1 MANKKREKPQHLGR
15 GLASLLDPIASGGAE
30 AVLKSGQG
38 TLSAKT
44 EPQMLKT
51 KSGLGT
57 LSAKTV
63 LQMLKTKSGLGML
76 SAKTVLQMLKT
87 KNGLGMLRTKTAL
100 GIDIS
105 NGQINLALLK
115 RDKNGVQLLKAA
127 SGPVPTG
134 AIKNGNVENPL
145 SLAEAVRELKAEN
158 RIGAHHRAVLSLV
171 AHPVLIQILDLP
183 ENVPAN
189 IGEFVRNEVKH
200 CAMLPAGKVTSD
212 FCGLKSAEKSP
223 GRRVLVAATD
233 IQKLAEVAAELEKE
247 GLNIVA
253 IEPASLAFLRA
264 CYDKRIA
271 GKFDQNLLLAIVHQ
285 GVLTLYLFR
294 NETLN
299 FVTTK
304 HFGPDDGDG
313 DRCLE
318 WLAEEISAVMRFYDI
333 EILEKRSQ
341 WEVEI
346 VTDDS
351 SSLPKERMDVLPS
364 LLTNTAGLEIRTFKE
379 ASVDTPLVN
388 LDSAANTS
396 AVAIGLA
403 MKLLQS
409 QDFTPNINLLPLKLL
424 RAKSAKKQGWVIANI
439 AAVVFLLMI
448 LSIGLFNTKLNQL
461 NRNTDREMRTE
472 VIGNMRALL
481 HERTLLDKQAK
492 DVSQRLSNMSAA
504 VRGGYFLRWD
514 RILTQI
520 ARAIPRSVQIRSL
533 SSDGSSMITLEGQA
547 LAYEAVELFL
557 DMLSNCEHV
566 KSASLAGTEKV
577 SGSNK
582 WIRYSIGCSLTDR
595 KEYQ

>member
-1 MANKKREKPQHLGR
+1 MK
-15 GLASLLDPIASGGAE
+15 LAA
-30 AVLKSGQG
+30 
-38 TLSAKT
+38 
-44 EPQMLKT
+44 
-51 KSGLGT
+51 
-57 LSAKTV
+57 
-63 LQMLKTKSGLGML
+63 
-76 SAKTVLQMLKT
+76 
-87 KNGLGMLRTKTAL
+87 KTAL
-100 GIDIS
+100 GVDIS
-105 NGQINLALLK
+105 QRQINLALLK
-115 RDKNGVQLLKAA
+115 KRANGVQLLKAA
-127 SGPVPTG
+127 SGPVPAG
-134 AIKNGNVENPL
+134 VIKNGNVEDPS
-145 SLAEAVRELKAEN
+145 SLAKAVRELKAKN
-158 RIGAHHRAVLSLV
+158 RIGAHHQAVLSLV

-200 CAMLPAGKVTSD
+200 CAMLPVGKVTSD

-233 IQKLAEVAAELEKE
+233 TQKLTEYAAALEKK

-264 CYDKRIA
+264 CYDRRIA
-271 GKFDQNLLLAIVHQ
+271 KKFDRNLLLVIVHQ
-285 GVLTLYLFR
+285 DVLTLYLFR

-304 HFGPDDGDG
+304 HFEPDDSDG
-313 DRCLE
+313 NQCLK

-346 VTDDS
+346 ITDDY

-364 LLTNTAGLEIRTFKE
+364 LLANTAGLEIRTFKE

-388 LDSAANTS
+388 PDSAANTS

-409 QDFTPNINLLPLKLL
+409 QDFTPDINLLPLKLL
-424 RAKSAKKQGWVIANI
+424 QIKSAKKQGWVIANI

-448 LSIGLFNTKLNQL
+448 LSIGLFNTKLKKL
-461 NRNTDREMRTE
+461 NRNTDRKMHTE
-472 VIGNMRALL
+472 AIGNMRALL

-504 VRGGYFLRWD
+504 MRSDYFLRWD
-514 RILTQI
+514 RILTQV

-533 SSDGSSMITLEGQA
+533 SSDGSSMIMLEGQA
-547 LAYEAVELFL
+547 LSYEAVELFL

-577 SGSNK
+577 SKSDK
-582 WIRYSIGCSLTDR
+582 WIRYSIGCSLTDG

>member
-1 MANKKREKPQHLGR
+1 MANKKREKSKHLGR
-15 GLASLLDPIASGGAE
+15 GLASLFDPITSGGAE
-30 AVLKSGQG
+30 AVLESGQ
-38 TLSAKT
+38 
-44 EPQMLKT
+44 
-51 KSGLGT
+51 GT

-63 LQMLKTKSGLGML
+63 LQMLKTKSGQGML

-87 KNGLGMLRTKTAL
+87 KSGLGMLRTKTAL

-127 SGPVPTG
+127 SGPVPAG
-134 AIKNGNVENPL
+134 AIKNGNVEDPS
-145 SLAEAVRELKAEN
+145 SLAKAVRELEAEN
-158 RIGAHHRAVLSLV
+158 SIGAHHRAVLSLV
-171 AHPVLIQILDLP
+171 AHPVLIQILDFP
-183 ENVPAN
+183 ENIPAN
-189 IGEFVRNEVKH
+189 IGEFVRSEVKH

-212 FCGLKSAEKSP
+212 FCGLKPAEKSP
-223 GRRVLVAATD
+223 GRRVLVAAAD
-233 IQKLAEVAAELEKE
+233 NQKLTEVAAELERK

-299 FVTTK
+299 FLTTK

-318 WLAEEISAVMRFYDI
+318 WLAEEISAVMQFYDI
-333 EILEKRSQ
+333 EILEKQSQ

-346 VTDDS
+346 VTDDC
-351 SSLPKERMDVLPS
+351 SSLPKERVDILAS
-364 LLTNTAGLEIRTFKE
+364 LLTNTAGLKIRTFEE
-379 ASVDTPLVN
+379 ASIDTPLVN
-388 LDSAANTS
+388 PDAAANTS

-409 QDFTPNINLLPLKLL
+409 GDFTLDVNLLPLKLL
-424 RAKSAKKQGWVIANI
+424 QDKSVEKQGWVIAII
-439 AAVVFLLMI
+439 AAVVLLLMI

-461 NRNTDREMRTE
+461 NRSTDWKTRTE
-472 VIGNMRALL
+472 VIENMQALSR
-481 HERTLLDKQAK
+481 ERILLDEQVK
-492 DVSQRLSNMSAA
+492 DASQRLSNMSAA
-504 VRGGYFLRWD
+504 MRGDYFLRWD
-514 RILTQI
+514 QILDQV
-520 ARAIPRSVQIRSL
+520 ALAIPRSVQIRSL
-533 SSDGSSMITLEGQA
+533 SSDGSSMLMLEGQA
-547 LAYEAVELFL
+547 LSYEAVELFL
-557 DMLSNCEHV
+557 DMLSNCRHI
-566 KSASLAGTEKV
+566 KSASLAETEKV
-577 SGSNK
+577 SKSDK
-582 WIRYSIGCSLTDR
+582 WIRYSIGCSLTDG

>member
-1 MANKKREKPQHLGR
+1 
-15 GLASLLDPIASGGAE
+15 
-30 AVLKSGQG
+30 
-38 TLSAKT
+38 
-44 EPQMLKT
+44 
-51 KSGLGT
+51 
-57 LSAKTV
+57 
-63 LQMLKTKSGLGML
+63 
-76 SAKTVLQMLKT
+76 
-87 KNGLGMLRTKTAL
+87 
-100 GIDIS
+100 
-105 NGQINLALLK
+105 
-115 RDKNGVQLLKAA
+115 
-127 SGPVPTG
+127 
-134 AIKNGNVENPL
+134 
-145 SLAEAVRELKAEN
+145 
-158 RIGAHHRAVLSLV
+158 LSLV

-200 CAMLPAGKVTSD
+200 YAMLPAGKVTSD
-212 FCGLKSAEKSP
+212 FCGLKSQGKLP
-223 GRRVLVAATD
+223 GRQILVAATD
-233 IQKLAEVAAELEKE
+233 TQKLTDFAAALEKNA
-247 GLNIVA
+247 LNIVA

-264 CYDKRIA
+264 CYHKRIA
-271 GKFDQNLLLAIVHQ
+271 KKLDQNLLLAIVHQ
-285 GVLTLYLFR
+285 DALTLCLLR

-299 FVTTK
+299 FLTTK
-304 HFGPDDGDG
+304 HFELDNNGG

-318 WLAEEISAVMRFYDI
+318 RLAEEISAVIRFYDF

-424 RAKSAKKQGWVIANI
+424 QAKSAKKQGLVIANI

-448 LSIGLFNTKLNQL
+448 LSIGLFNTKLKKL
-461 NRNTDREMRTE
+461 NRNTDRKMHTE
-472 VIGNMRALL
+472 AIGNMRALL

-492 DVSQRLSNMSAA
+492 DVSQKLSKMNAA

-533 SSDGSSMITLEGQA
+533 SSDGSSMIMLEGQA
-547 LAYEAVELFL
+547 LSYEAVELFL

-577 SGSNK
+577 SKSDK
-582 WIRYSIGCSLTDR
+582 WIRYSIGCSLTDG